1 MEALKQLSVMPGV
14 VGSMVFDAGGQVLG
28 SAFPPLFDATT
39 LSRVAAGLA
48 ADGYFVEWTA
58 GEQSAYDLRFAEGWV
73 GLRRV
78 APSWLLV
85 LCTPQANAQL
95 VHMSLTQVARRLKAN
110 PSSQG
115 LPLPAPPPRPTLG
128 DRLRAL
134 VQAELG
140 AHAAQALELLAAG
153 GEDPARLA
161 SSAVEVERLTRL
173 FIDKRKADELG
184 RKLRDELGR

>member
-1 MEALKQLSVMPGV
+1 MEALQQLSAMPGV
-14 VGSMVFDAGGQVLG
+14 VGSMVFDAGGQVLD
-28 SAFPPLFDATT
+28 SAFPPLFDPTT
-39 LSRVAAGLA
+39 LSLVAAGLA

-58 GEQSAYDLRFAEGWV
+58 GEQSAYDLRFAAGWV
-73 GLRRV
+73 VVRRV

-95 VHMSLTQVARRLKAN
+95 VHMSLTQVARRLKAA

-115 LPLPAPPPRPTLG
+115 VPLAAPPRPTLG

-140 AHAAQALELLAAG
+140 AHAAQALELIAAG
-153 GEDPARLA
+153 GEDPGRLA
-161 SSAVEVERLTRL
+161 ASAGEVERLTRL

-184 RKLRDELGR
+184 RKMRDELGR